1 MINRINMNKIKKEL
15 NEELIKVN
23 KLLLDKE
30 YTEQY
35 EFKKNYQDKYQMTKK
50 IMICLKIK
58 K

>member
-30 YTEQY
+30 YTEQD